1 MRLKWRGD
9 GGRAGVRTGG
19 EAVLL
24 KRGSGN
30 CLVMQDA
37 LAVAVTVIYCDNDRD
52 SQPPSFLVS
61 ALYS

>member
-9 GGRAGVRTGG
+9 GGRASVRTGG

-30 CLVMQDA
+30 SLVMQDA
-37 LAVAVTVIYCDNDRD
+37 LAVAVAVIYCDNDRD